1 VKSQG
6 EWANTREKMLFMAS
20 YEEVIRGRRSIGKVK
35 DEPVPKE
42 LVEKLIEAAVWAP
55 NHYGTQPWKFI
66 VMTGEGRRVLGQAFA
81 DIAAESLSG
90 LSDEELGLRR
100 DKEIAKA
107 FRSPVVIAAVCVPSD
122 APRVIVAEELAA
134 VHAAVQNLL
143 LTAHGSGLGAIWRTG
158 EPAYH
163 PKMKQALGLEGN
175 EQVVALVYVGY
186 PDMQSPAG
194 KRDPGTAKTVWLEG

>member
-1 VKSQG
+1 M
-6 EWANTREKMLFMAS
+6 RFMAS
-20 YEEVIRGRRSIGKVK
+20 YEEIIRGRRSIGKVK

-55 NHYGTQPWKFI
+55 NHFGTQPWKFI

-81 DIAAESLSG
+81 DIAEESLSE

-107 FRSPVVIAAVCVPSD
+107 FRAPVVIGAVCVPSD
-122 APRVIVAEELAA
+122 EPRVVMAEELAA

-158 EPAYH
+158 DPAYH
-163 PKMKQALGLEGN
+163 PKMKRAFGLEGT
-175 EQVVALVYVGY
+175 EQIVGFIYVGY
-186 PDMQSPAG
+186 PDMEPPVK
-194 KRDPGTAKTVWLEG
+194 KRTPGTEKTVWLEG